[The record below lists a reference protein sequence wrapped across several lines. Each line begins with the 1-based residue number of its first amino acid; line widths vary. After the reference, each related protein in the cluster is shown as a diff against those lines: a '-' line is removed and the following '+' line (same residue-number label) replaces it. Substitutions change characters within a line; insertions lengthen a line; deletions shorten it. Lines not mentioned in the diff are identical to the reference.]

1 MIFFT
6 KFFPFIFFNLLDFLL
21 ISDAVRKKAIMVFHR
36 LFRDMPELMI
46 HLDEKFRQILS
57 ERDPG
62 VLGAILCLFVDFV
75 KVWLICFSFKSFF
88 SIFKIITFFR
98 MIQINTRI

>member
-1 MIFFT
+1 
-6 KFFPFIFFNLLDFLL
+6 
-21 ISDAVRKKAIMVFHR
+21 MVFHR

-57 ERDPG
+57 EKDPG

-75 KVWLICFSFKSFF
+75 KV
-88 SIFKIITFFR
+88 
-98 MIQINTRI
+98 